1 MKRLK
6 KYWPFMRASIM
17 QMFIYRGTIWL
28 WLIVDVFQFAMMV
41 FLWKAVY
48 ASNDVINGFAFTEM
62 LLYYLLTNLFFVF
75 SDVEA
80 IYAVAEEI
88 REGRISLYL
97 TKPISYRLRL
107 YFELLGRS
115 LGILILLLPVV
126 FLTGLTLFLIFDI
139 VWIVTL
145 EQVLIALLYVPL
157 VFTLVFSFSFLFG
170 TFSIYTTNVFGISI
184 FASVF
189 LRAVSGQLI
198 PLAFYPQE
206 LLSVLNVLPFRFVSY
221 PPLVLLGKV
230 ATADAWVGLATLAAW
245 VVLFVGGTALW
256 FRASLKKMVVFGG

>member
-17 QMFIYRGTIWL
+17 QMFIYRGTVWL
-28 WLIVDVFQFAMMV
+28 WLIVDVFQFAMTV

-48 ASNDVINGFAFTEM
+48 ETNNVINGFAFTEM

-107 YFELLGRS
+107 YFELLGRA
-115 LGILILLLPVV
+115 LGILILLIPVV
-126 FLTGLTLFLIFDI
+126 LMTGTALILIFDI
-139 VWIVTL
+139 QWAVTF
-145 EQVLIALLYVPL
+145 EQVLVALLYVPL

-198 PLAFYPQE
+198 PLAFYPSG
-206 LLSVLNVLPFRFVSY
+206 LLSVLSALPFRFVSY

-230 ATADAWVGLATLAAW
+230 AMADAWMGLATLAVW
-245 VVLFVGGTALW
+245 VVLFVTLTALW